1 MRITPEEI
9 AAFVASSGFDL
20 LALEQIWT
28 QYMWI
33 TLRKPGPVG
42 AAPAHNHAAR
52 LRNISNALTGEPVT
66 PASGA
71 MAALALWIERLPAS
85 CHLLNTTVAADGH
98 PCRLT
103 YIGPPAPD
111 GVSQINA
118 KLPEKLRTG
127 LVVVEAT
134 HLGEPL
140 CSPGWVRIVPA
151 GPMVPRVTGITD
163 GVNLLSGNLIVSGT
177 VKVTMEEV
185 ANGADFRAAVD
196 QFATP
201 PADVFCTDPIGLHWE
216 FNFNLPANLPPGP
229 HRVTI
234 SLGRRTFPRIP
245 IQVA

>member
-1 MRITPEEI
+1 
-9 AAFVASSGFDL
+9 
-20 LALEQIWT
+20 
-28 QYMWI
+28 
-33 TLRKPGPVG
+33 
-42 AAPAHNHAAR
+42 
-52 LRNISNALTGEPVT
+52 
-66 PASGA
+66 
-71 MAALALWIERLPAS
+71 
-85 CHLLNTTVAADGH
+85 
-98 PCRLT
+98 
-103 YIGPPAPD
+103 
-111 GVSQINA
+111 
-118 KLPEKLRTG
+118 
-127 LVVVEAT
+127 
-134 HLGEPL
+134 
-140 CSPGWVRIVPA
+140 
-151 GPMVPRVTGITD
+151 MVPRVTGITD